1 MFIQL
6 LLYSVFSFLLF
17 YILFY
22 PFLGKN
28 VPKSESPKKK
38 KMASGVNLSSE
49 LEDSITR
56 LCYSQPE
63 PRYFGAVAEE
73 TEGEVS
79 LQNVS
84 KPEVDEKCQFSF
96 SQPVGTS
103 DAFFLGSQL
112 ATTPTKNCPPVQRWV
127 KRMTRFFVTTS
138 MENTLKEL
146 TQVLDDLA
154 YIWKVQTSPVL
165 SVRIL
170 GSLLSIDSEKKIFSL
185 QVTISST
192 DRRKNKLVFKAS
204 VIEMGSLRLLDFRL
218 SRGDGLEFKR
228 QFVRLK
234 ELLGR
239 IEMSGPLTT
248 WPLAMAT
255 NQFPK

>member
-1 MFIQL
+1 MNKR
-6 LLYSVFSFLLF
+6 
-17 YILFY
+17 
-22 PFLGKN
+22 PAGCKN

-79 LQNVS
+79 LQNVVS

-165 SVRIL
+165 SV
-170 GSLLSIDSEKKIFSL
+170 
-185 QVTISST
+185 TISST